1 MPIAEDI
8 KKFYPDDWA
17 EIRERVLE
25 RATIDP
31 GELPLKKQAWVRHLL
46 SKPTPCCE
54 WCGKPNGQPVY
65 SFKNGWEWLID
76 DDKGRPATWISV
88 SNEGEL
94 QDLKHLDDLD
104 DYSDDED
111 RDLTRDIIMG
121 FLLTRGETKTVLT
134 IAHLDHDPR
143 GDDLDRLRA
152 LCQRCHLTYDNQPKQ
167 RAMRRRIYAE
177 LRGQQTLL
185 EDV

>member
-8 KKFYPDDWA
+8 KKFYPDNWD

-25 RATIDP
+25 RAANRK
-31 GELPLKKQAWVRHLL
+31 ELCGGAT
-46 SKPTPCCE
+46 TPATADESCREHPAFNPDLPQCE
-54 WCGKPNGQPVY
+54 FCGKPNGEFV
-65 SFKNGWEWLID
+65 
-76 DDKGRPATWISV
+76 
-88 SNEGEL
+88 
-94 QDLKHLDDLD
+94 
-104 DYSDDED
+104 
-111 RDLTRDIIMG
+111 LT
-121 FLLTRGETKTVLT
+121 TSRGEWASVYNQAKWFDARGFNARGSMTPIVRCVDNPLKVVLT

-143 GDDLDRLRA
+143 GSDLDRLRA
-152 LCQRCHLTYDNQPKQ
+152 LCQRCHLTYDNQPEQ